1 MVNIS
6 LKTFQIYTYMIPMTF
21 VGVTSA
27 KSKQTKEYGKIWKKS
42 LPITWTIPTPFR
54 AHKSSL
60 FILPSVWASV
70 HRECEHE
77 QPRGS
82 KQGLQVPS
90 YGRSWKTGFQAN
102 TSLLTF
108 AGNNGNWG
116 TSFVLVCWKQVT
128 SRWQRCQT
136 SCDIGQ
142 QWQIWKALDV
152 GLQFL
157 ADLGHPSKLLFI
169 FLRKR
174 REKRPKIKN
183 KLIYSAFS

>member
-1 MVNIS
+1 MEN
-6 LKTFQIYTYMIPMTF
+6 
-21 VGVTSA
+21 
-27 KSKQTKEYGKIWKKS
+27 IWKKS
-42 LPITWTIPTPFR
+42 LPIIWTIPTPFR

-152 GLQFL
+152 GLQLL